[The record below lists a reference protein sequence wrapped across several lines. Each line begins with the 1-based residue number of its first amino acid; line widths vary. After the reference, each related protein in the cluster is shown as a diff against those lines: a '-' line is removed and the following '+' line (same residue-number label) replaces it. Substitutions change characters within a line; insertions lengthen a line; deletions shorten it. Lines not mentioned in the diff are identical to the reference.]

1 MPALR
6 QSQLLS
12 LASPRPAKRVMATIF
27 GLMARPASALAN
39 GTGPF
44 GTGLPDRGGMAGAS
58 YFPKA
63 FAFLVQWQTAFT
75 QDLTKAIENL
85 NHHGTG
91 LVYLLGIALLYGV
104 IHAVG
109 PGHGKA
115 ITTSYLLAD
124 RQTLRNGIWLAFLA
138 AMVQAVSAI
147 TLILIAALALHA
159 TSVSITN
166 ATYGLELGSDALI
179 AALGLWLVWSR
190 ILRPLRSTLALPFV
204 APAPMAAPVMLAT
217 RAPVS
222 QRFQAS
228 PTHIASLDDCACG
241 EIHLPSAEMAAG
253 HLDFRKAW
261 SIIATT
267 ALRPCTGALI
277 VLVFA
282 LSQGVLWAGI
292 LATLVMSL
300 GTALSVCTLAALT
313 VTASSSLRW
322 IAGSDSRFTR
332 HLMRTI
338 EALASLSILALGL
351 GLLAYHLQL

>member
-1 MPALR
+1 MRLNPPLR
-6 QSQLLS
+6 IKAPHSIGRLL
-12 LASPRPAKRVMATIF
+12 ATIF
-27 GLMARPASALAN
+27 SILAWPTFALAN

-44 GTGLPDRGGMAGAS
+44 GTGLPDRGSMAGAS
-58 YFPKA
+58 YFPKV

-75 QDLTKAIENL
+75 QDLTQAIENL

-91 LVYLLGIALLYGV
+91 LAYLLGIAFIYGV
-104 IHAVG
+104 IHAIG

-115 ITTSYLLAD
+115 VTTSYLLAD

-147 TLILIAALALHA
+147 TLILIAALVLRA

-166 ATYGLELGSDALI
+166 ATYGLELGSDTLI
-179 AALGLWLVWSR
+179 AGLGLWLVWSR
-190 ILRPLRSTLALPFV
+190 VLRPLRTTLALPF
-204 APAPMAAPVMLAT
+204 ATPAAASPMILAG
-217 RAPVS
+217 RAPIS

-228 PTHIASLDDCACG
+228 SGHIASLDDCACG
-241 EIHLPSAEMAAG
+241 EIHLPSAEVAAG
-253 HLDFRKAW
+253 RLDFRKAW
-261 SIIATT
+261 SVIATT

-322 IAGSDSRFTR
+322 IAGSDSRFAR
-332 HLMRTI
+332 RLLRSI
-338 EALASLSILALGL
+338 EAMASLSILALGL
-351 GLLAYHLQL
+351 GLLAFHLQL